1 MVDSKK
7 FLSTVFTKFCRPV
20 KFIVTLSV
28 KHLELLKE
36 DLVWN
41 IEYQVCPL
49 ESLETNVRI
58 AREQVTNFVE
68 LLVASRK
75 PRTKVRVYNLML

>member
-1 MVDSKK
+1 MVDRKK
-7 FLSTVFTKFCRPV
+7 FLSRVFTKFCRPV

-49 ESLETNVRI
+49 ETNKRI